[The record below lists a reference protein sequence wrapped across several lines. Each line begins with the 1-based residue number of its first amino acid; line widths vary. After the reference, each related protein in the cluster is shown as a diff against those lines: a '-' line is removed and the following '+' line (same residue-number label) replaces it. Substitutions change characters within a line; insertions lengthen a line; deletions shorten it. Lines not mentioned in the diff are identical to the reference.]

1 MQVMHGGFFGRAVRL
16 MFWGSVFRGSDKI
29 IRLCEDMNL
38 GGIFQKFALILL
50 KIWKTTEKM
59 SEKCKDSLKFSV
71 FAHGWKIGIIIYELS
86 WSSH

>member
-38 GGIFQKFALILL
+38 GGIFPNFAVIM
-50 KIWKTTEKM
+50 KTMKNYGENVK
-59 SEKCKDSLKFSV
+59 KCKV
-71 FAHGWKIGIIIYELS
+71 FPKIFDFCAWLENRNYYI
-86 WSSH
+86 